1 MDKGPNCTI
10 EKYPARK
17 NNDFMIKVLRTISV
31 PQHGSQKTVP
41 QGHGA
46 RSRYANRAD
55 VSVSV
60 AIPPERRDW
69 NFQTVARAAGGVPRD
84 PLTITLTLVEGN
96 GGVCLPAC

>member
-1 MDKGPNCTI
+1 MK
-10 EKYPARK
+10 
-17 NNDFMIKVLRTISV
+17 M
-31 PQHGSQKTVP
+31 
-41 QGHGA
+41 GA

-96 GGVCLPAC
+96 GGVCLPALLTVLPTLLAINPSLSNAQEFYFLGSYSAFPAQKTR